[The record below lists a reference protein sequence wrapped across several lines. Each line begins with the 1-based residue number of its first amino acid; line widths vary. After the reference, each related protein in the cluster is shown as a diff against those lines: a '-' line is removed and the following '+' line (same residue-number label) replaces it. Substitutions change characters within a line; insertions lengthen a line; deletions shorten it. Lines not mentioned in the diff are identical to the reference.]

1 MSLWRRRK
9 EPTVDEPGVSVGGDV
24 AYSALG
30 PYSSVVVQQTPA
42 PAAVVWPVEVGAVP
56 ALASAFQPRAG
67 LRERIDAVRAEG
79 GTAVLTQVLSGGGG
93 VGKSQLA
100 ASYAAGAV
108 AEGTDLVVWVPAGE
122 LQQVV
127 TLYARAAQRIAVPG
141 AAGEDP
147 EADAR
152 AFLAWLATTDR
163 RWLVVLDDIG
173 APAALEGWWPASR
186 TGSGWVLA
194 TTRLH
199 DARLTGGGRRR
210 VSVDVYEPAEA
221 VAYLRAR
228 LAEEPG
234 LADGAEEELAR
245 ELGYL
250 PLALGHAAAYML
262 NSGLGCTAYL
272 DLFRRSSLGDALPPS
287 ADAEGYG
294 RAVATTLLLSLDAAE
309 AADPA
314 GLARPVLRPV
324 LRLAALLDPAGHPAA
339 LWETAAVLAYL
350 GGCDVGTVRAS
361 LRVLH
366 RYALLTCDSGTGTV
380 RMHALTA
387 RAVREAI
394 PGVIPGVI
402 PEPIPEPIP
411 GPIPE
416 VIREEGLARLAETA
430 AAALLCLWP
439 SPDRPDWELVA
450 VLRANT
456 DSLAAALGPLM
467 WAVLDCRR
475 LLFTAGHSLFRE
487 GLLAAATAHWAAL
500 AVAGAELLG
509 AEHPDTL
516 EALTRLAEAY
526 SRAGRAAEAIEVE
539 AGVLATCER
548 VRGPQDGIT
557 LAARANLAN
566 CYAVAGRIP
575 EAVALMEQVVADQ
588 DRFFGPV
595 DTAQARANLATFL
608 QQTGRLSEAIV
619 LAEQALEEI
628 EGAVGPYHPNLLVVR
643 NNLAAAYHDAGRHA
657 EAAALKERTLA
668 DAERL
673 LGPEHHQTSFLRA
686 NLAVTY
692 WELGRRAEAA
702 ALLDRAVAE
711 LRSVLGDIHPDVVAY
726 ARSLASMDSALHPDR
741 PGHPL

>member
-1 MSLWRRRK
+1 MSRWRRRK
-9 EPTVDEPGVSVGGDV
+9 DPRVSVGGDV

-30 PYSSVVVQQTPA
+30 PYSSVVVQQAPA
-42 PAAVVWPVEVGAVP
+42 PDAPAVEWPVEVGSVP

-100 ASYAAGAV
+100 AAYAAGAV
-108 AEGTDLVVWVPAGE
+108 ADGTDLVVWVPAGE
-122 LQQVV
+122 LQQVI
-127 TLYARAAQRIAVPG
+127 TLYARAAQRIAAPG

-173 APAALEGWWPASR
+173 DPETVDGWWPSSR
-186 TGSGWVLA
+186 TGTGWVLA

-228 LAEEPG
+228 LADEPA

-245 ELGYL
+245 ELGHL

-262 NSGLGCTAYL
+262 NSGLGCAAYL

-314 GLARPVLRPV
+314 GLARPI
-324 LRLAALLDPAGHPAA
+324 LRLAALLDPAGHPEA
-339 LWETAAVLAYL
+339 LWETEAVLDHLDPL
-350 GGCDVGTVRAS
+350 GDHEPEEIRAS

-366 RYALLTCDSGTGTV
+366 RYALLACDSRAGTV

-387 RAVREAI
+387 RAVRETTPEEEFA
-394 PGVIPGVI
+394 GLAEAAAEALQFLW
-402 PEPIPEPIP
+402 PEPE
-411 GPIPE
+411 
-416 VIREEGLARLAETA
+416 
-430 AAALLCLWP
+430 
-439 SPDRPDWELVA
+439 RPDWELAA

-456 DSLAAALGPLM
+456 VSLAAAVGPLV
-467 WAVLDCRR
+467 WDVIDCRQ
-475 LLFTAGHSLFRE
+475 LVFTAGFSLFRE
-487 GLLAAATAHWAAL
+487 GRLGAATAYWD
-500 AVAGAELLG
+500 AVADACAAFLG

-516 EALTRLAEAY
+516 QALARLAEAY
-526 SRAGRAAEAIEVE
+526 SRTGRVAEAIEVE
-539 AGVLATCER
+539 EGVLAACER
-548 VRGPQDGIT
+548 VLGPEDNDT
-557 LAARANLAN
+557 LVTRADLATS
-566 CYAVAGRIP
+566 YAIAGRLP
-575 EAVALMEQVVADQ
+575 EAVALMEQVVADR
-588 DRFFGPV
+588 DRLFGPGGA
-595 DTAQARANLATFL
+595 DTAQARANLAAYL
-608 QQTGRLSEAIV
+608 QETGRLSEALV
-619 LAEQALEEI
+619 LAEQALVEMEE
-628 EGAVGPYHPNLLVVR
+628 AVGPDHPALLGVR
-643 NNLAAAYHDAGRHA
+643 NNLAAAYHNAGRPV
-657 EAAALKERTLA
+657 EAVALKERALA

-673 LGPEHHQTSFLRA
+673 LGAEHHQTSFLRG
-686 NLAVTY
+686 NLAVSY
-692 WELGRRAEAA
+692 WDLGRRAEAV
-702 ALLDRAVAE
+702 ALLGRAVAE
-711 LRSVLGDIHPDVVAY
+711 LRSVLGPSHPDVVEYAGTLALMREA
-726 ARSLASMDSALHPDR
+726 ARSSR
-741 PGHPL
+741 PLWRRLLGR